1 MNNSR
6 VAGLV
11 SLSLVAVLIITALA
25 FNLAVDSLP
34 VSAAQL
40 LSDRDAAKQDL
51 IDGTADGR
59 LLYIR
64 SEDYVLDRIGPS
76 EYPDTVILET
86 WLGTDDDG
94 LLSTGVS
101 TTSNVDGVVLLHS
114 RLADGQVVATD
125 VAAEMTFE
133 HKAVNGS
140 LESWLH
146 SVWERPDQVA
156 GEGVRD
162 KGEGSYNDMP
172 SRIYE
177 RNIVRREG
185 VDGEE
190 TPGLILRVEIVEDAP
205 LFLKQSWLQ
214 EDGNGGHVLL
224 RSNKL
229 LSFELLPE
237 GTTPPSF

>member
-1 MNNSR
+1 MNNSG

-11 SLSLVAVLIITALA
+11 SLSLVAVIIITALA
-25 FNLAVDSLP
+25 FNLAVDTP

-51 IDGTADGR
+51 IDGTAEGR

-86 WLGTDDDG
+86 WLGTDDEG
-94 LLSTGVS
+94 LVSTGVS
-101 TTSNVDGVVLLHS
+101 TMNNVDGVVLQHS
-114 RLADGQVVATD
+114 RLADGNLVITD
-125 VAAEMTFE
+125 VATGMTFE
-133 HKAVNGS
+133 HTAVNAS

-146 SVWERPDQVA
+146 GAWERPDRMA

-177 RNIVRREG
+177 RDKVGREAVG
-185 VDGEE
+185 GEE
-190 TPGLILRVEIVEDAP
+190 TSGLILRVEIVEDAP
-205 LFLKQSWLQ
+205 LFLKQSWIE
-214 EDGNGGHVLL
+214 EDRNGGRVLL
-224 RSNKL
+224 RSNKV

-237 GTTPPSF
+237 DSTPPGF